1 MNINRVDIMKIV
13 FDIGGSILCPNS
25 VPDVKLLKKISDLM
39 INLYEKGHR
48 MIIVTGGGKFT
59 KNYIK
64 AARNFTKDESFLD
77 VIGIQGTR
85 MNALLMIVALGDHAY
100 KKVVKNI
107 DDLQHGISTGKI
119 VVMGGTVPGQTT
131 DAVSVAAAEYFGA
144 DMIIIATD
152 VDGVY
157 ERDPKKYKKAKL
169 IKHMKP
175 EEIYGIVRKKKY
187 EAGSLTILDPVAAKL
202 LVKNRIKTII
212 LNGRKIDNMK
222 NAIEGKKFKGTVIG
236 D

>member
-1 MNINRVDIMKIV
+1 MRIV
-13 FDIGGSILCPNS
+13 FDIGGSIICPDS
-25 VPDVKLLKKISDLM
+25 LPDVNFIRRFSRFVT
-39 INLYEKGHR
+39 NLRKKGHK
-48 MIIVTGGGKFT
+48 IIVVTGGGKFA
-59 KNYIK
+59 KNYIHV
-64 AARNFTKDESFLD
+64 ARKFTHDESFLD

-85 MNALLMIVALGDHAY
+85 MNALLMIAALGDNAY
-100 KKVVKNI
+100 KKVVKNL

-131 DAVSVAAAEYFGA
+131 DAVSVAAAEYFEA
-144 DMIIIATD
+144 DMIVIATD

-157 ERDPKKYKKAKL
+157 DRDPKKFKKAKL

-175 EEIYGIVRKKKY
+175 EEIYRIVGKKKY
-187 EAGSLTILDPVAAKL
+187 EAGSFTILDPVAAKL

-212 LNGRKIDNMK
+212 LNGRKINNMK